1 MLIRMACQRC
11 RKKRAKCDDGQAP
24 CKRCDE
30 AGEGR
35 VYDHPRRKSKDD
47 LRAEIDSLRRYN
59 EEHDRLLR
67 AICSINDVEVSN
79 AFIQDLVEGTKSHQA
94 ILQELA
100 HLNGE
105 NGRGSSD
112 GGDFDTG
119 PGGSCSPSLPFD
131 DASHAQTDRWTCAR
145 CTVASVR
152 QILDALLT
160 WDYLPFCLM
169 CKDPFFRD
177 YCSGSS
183 RYCSSALVNALIA
196 LATRVVHEIS
206 DEAESPGPGFKTG
219 RSANLP
225 DIQAIGILSLYQI
238 TCGREAEAQALADS
252 FAARIVN
259 LCPQEPLMGS
269 EAEKYAKVWATSIL
283 RLTTGQVF
291 TMSTSCKLQDD
302 SIFLDQS
309 ACSAEY
315 LFGGQ
320 CGSGTTPDPAL
331 KARGSQLRNLQLIP
345 ARVFQLTEWV
355 YKLLSSATH
364 TPNGRFD
371 TAEVMAV
378 YTECLDWYEGFFSL
392 PKTGGSDTPFVLF
405 IHMYYQFC
413 LLCLFR
419 PLANLVLADSD
430 VRPREICLQAAD
442 SILTLSQ
449 PYSRLFTLRRVSPFV
464 PYFLSLATISD
475 VSSVDGFS
483 TYQDV
488 SPSPTAA
495 KVPIMAHASQLL
507 AEMSSNRRMA
517 SSIEKMLRGYL
528 TELW

>member
-1 MLIRMACQRC
+1 
-11 RKKRAKCDDGQAP
+11 
-24 CKRCDE
+24 
-30 AGEGR
+30 
-35 VYDHPRRKSKDD
+35 
-47 LRAEIDSLRRYN
+47 
-59 EEHDRLLR
+59 
-67 AICSINDVEVSN
+67 
-79 AFIQDLVEGTKSHQA
+79 
-94 ILQELA
+94 
-100 HLNGE
+100 
-105 NGRGSSD
+105 
-112 GGDFDTG
+112 
-119 PGGSCSPSLPFD
+119 
-131 DASHAQTDRWTCAR
+131 
-145 CTVASVR
+145 
-152 QILDALLT
+152 
-160 WDYLPFCLM
+160 M

-206 DEAESPGPGFKTG
+206 DEAESPG
-219 RSANLP
+219 
-225 DIQAIGILSLYQI
+225 
-238 TCGREAEAQALADS
+238 LAS
-252 FAARIVN
+252 I
-259 LCPQEPLMGS
+259 
-269 EAEKYAKVWATSIL
+269 WATSYRGAVSLIRIL

-309 ACSAEY
+309 ACGAEY

-405 IHMYYQFC
+405 IYMYYQFC

-449 PYSRLFTLRRVSPFV
+449 SYSRLFTLRRVSPFV

>member
-1 MLIRMACQRC
+1 MPRRMLIRMACQRC

-119 PGGSCSPSLPFD
+119 PGGSCFPSLPFD
-131 DASHAQTDRWTCAR
+131 DASHAQTDRWTCAG

-183 RYCSSALVNALIA
+183 ATKRRARGLASSA
-196 LATRVVHEIS
+196 
-206 DEAESPGPGFKTG
+206 EANHFRQG
-219 RSANLP
+219 RGHYPQNRPSANLP

-269 EAEKYAKVWATSIL
+269 EAEKYAKVWATSYRGAVSLIRIL

-320 CGSGTTPDPAL
+320 CGSGTTPDPTL
-331 KARGSQLRNLQLIP
+331 KARSSQLRNLQLIP

-378 YTECLDWYEGFFSL
+378 YTECLDC
-392 PKTGGSDTPFVLF
+392 
-405 IHMYYQFC
+405 MYYQFC

-449 PYSRLFTLRRVSPFV
+449 SYSRLFTLRRVSPFV

-488 SPSPTAA
+488 SSPTAA

>member
-1 MLIRMACQRC
+1 
-11 RKKRAKCDDGQAP
+11 
-24 CKRCDE
+24 
-30 AGEGR
+30 
-35 VYDHPRRKSKDD
+35 
-47 LRAEIDSLRRYN
+47 
-59 EEHDRLLR
+59 
-67 AICSINDVEVSN
+67 
-79 AFIQDLVEGTKSHQA
+79 
-94 ILQELA
+94 
-100 HLNGE
+100 
-105 NGRGSSD
+105 
-112 GGDFDTG
+112 
-119 PGGSCSPSLPFD
+119 
-131 DASHAQTDRWTCAR
+131 
-145 CTVASVR
+145 
-152 QILDALLT
+152 
-160 WDYLPFCLM
+160 M

-206 DEAESPGPGFKTG
+206 DEAESPGPGFNQ
-219 RSANLP
+219 S
-225 DIQAIGILSLYQI
+225 
-238 TCGREAEAQALADS
+238 
-252 FAARIVN
+252 
-259 LCPQEPLMGS
+259 CPQEPLMGS
-269 EAEKYAKVWATSIL
+269 EAEKYAKVWATSYRGAVSLIRIL

-320 CGSGTTPDPAL
+320 CGSGTTPDPTL
-331 KARGSQLRNLQLIP
+331 KARSSQLRDLQLIP

-378 YTECLDWYEGFFSL
+378 YTECLDWYEGFFSY
-392 PKTGGSDTPFVLF
+392 PKPAAVTPFVLF

-430 VRPREICLQAAD
+430 
-442 SILTLSQ
+442 S
-449 PYSRLFTLRRVSPFV
+449 YSRLFTLRRVSPFV

>member
-1 MLIRMACQRC
+1 MHRSA
-11 RKKRAKCDDGQAP
+11 
-24 CKRCDE
+24 
-30 AGEGR
+30 
-35 VYDHPRRKSKDD
+35 S
-47 LRAEIDSLRRYN
+47 
-59 EEHDRLLR
+59 
-67 AICSINDVEVSN
+67 
-79 AFIQDLVEGTKSHQA
+79 
-94 ILQELA
+94 
-100 HLNGE
+100 
-105 NGRGSSD
+105 GSSD
-112 GGDFDTG
+112 LSTLTEA
-119 PGGSCSPSLPFD
+119 PKATSTPALAAPVSPSLPFD
-131 DASHAQTDRWTCAR
+131 DASHAQTDRWTCAG

-160 WDYLPFCLM
+160 WDYLPFCLMCKDPFCLM

-219 RSANLP
+219 PSANLP

-269 EAEKYAKVWATSIL
+269 EAEKYAKVWATSYRGAVSLIRIL

-378 YTECLDWYEGFFSL
+378 YTECLDC
-392 PKTGGSDTPFVLF
+392 
-405 IHMYYQFC
+405 MYYQFC

-449 PYSRLFTLRRVSPFV
+449 SYSRLFTLDASPIRPLFCLCLC
-464 PYFLSLATISD
+464 PC
-475 VSSVDGFS
+475 
-483 TYQDV
+483 
-488 SPSPTAA
+488 
-495 KVPIMAHASQLL
+495 MAY
-507 AEMSSNRRMA
+507 N
-517 SSIEKMLRGYL
+517 
-528 TELW
+528 

>member
-1 MLIRMACQRC
+1 MHRSA
-11 RKKRAKCDDGQAP
+11 
-24 CKRCDE
+24 
-30 AGEGR
+30 
-35 VYDHPRRKSKDD
+35 S
-47 LRAEIDSLRRYN
+47 
-59 EEHDRLLR
+59 
-67 AICSINDVEVSN
+67 
-79 AFIQDLVEGTKSHQA
+79 
-94 ILQELA
+94 
-100 HLNGE
+100 
-105 NGRGSSD
+105 GSSD
-112 GGDFDTG
+112 LSTLSEAPKATSTPALAAPVSRHCPLTMHHTRKPTGGRA
-119 PGGSCSPSLPFD
+119 PGVRWLRFGRSSTPSSPGTTSL
-131 DASHAQTDRWTCAR
+131 
-145 CTVASVR
+145 
-152 QILDALLT
+152 
-160 WDYLPFCLM
+160 LPHVQG
-169 CKDPFFRD
+169 PFFRD

-206 DEAESPGPGFKTG
+206 DEAESPGLASSAEANHFRQG
-219 RSANLP
+219 RGHYPQNRPSANLP

-259 LCPQEPLMGS
+259 LVLKSPDGLRGRE
-269 EAEKYAKVWATSIL
+269 YAKVWATSIL

-449 PYSRLFTLRRVSPFV
+449 SYSRLFTLRRVSPFV
-464 PYFLSLATISD
+464 PYFVCASALKLSLATISD

-528 TELW
+528 TDLW

>member
-1 MLIRMACQRC
+1 MHRSA
-11 RKKRAKCDDGQAP
+11 
-24 CKRCDE
+24 
-30 AGEGR
+30 
-35 VYDHPRRKSKDD
+35 S
-47 LRAEIDSLRRYN
+47 
-59 EEHDRLLR
+59 
-67 AICSINDVEVSN
+67 
-79 AFIQDLVEGTKSHQA
+79 
-94 ILQELA
+94 
-100 HLNGE
+100 
-105 NGRGSSD
+105 GSSD
-112 GGDFDTG
+112 LSTLTEA
-119 PGGSCSPSLPFD
+119 PKATSTPALAAPVSPSLPFD
-131 DASHAQTDRWTCAR
+131 DASHAQTDRWTCAG

-160 WDYLPFCLM
+160 WDYLP
-169 CKDPFFRD
+169 
-177 YCSGSS
+177 
-183 RYCSSALVNALIA
+183 SASCARTLLPRLLQRLEPN
-196 LATRVVHEIS
+196 R
-206 DEAESPGPGFKTG
+206 P
-219 RSANLP
+219 SANLP

-269 EAEKYAKVWATSIL
+269 EAEKYAKVWATSYRGAVSLIRIL

-331 KARGSQLRNLQLIP
+331 KARGSQLRSLQLIP

-378 YTECLDWYEGFFSL
+378 YTECLDWYEGFFSY
-392 PKTGGSDTPFVLF
+392 PKPAAVTPFVLF

-449 PYSRLFTLRRVSPFV
+449 SYSRLFTLRRVSHSSPILK
-464 PYFLSLATISD
+464 LSLATISD

>member
-1 MLIRMACQRC
+1 
-11 RKKRAKCDDGQAP
+11 
-24 CKRCDE
+24 
-30 AGEGR
+30 
-35 VYDHPRRKSKDD
+35 
-47 LRAEIDSLRRYN
+47 
-59 EEHDRLLR
+59 
-67 AICSINDVEVSN
+67 
-79 AFIQDLVEGTKSHQA
+79 
-94 ILQELA
+94 
-100 HLNGE
+100 
-105 NGRGSSD
+105 
-112 GGDFDTG
+112 
-119 PGGSCSPSLPFD
+119 
-131 DASHAQTDRWTCAR
+131 
-145 CTVASVR
+145 
-152 QILDALLT
+152 
-160 WDYLPFCLM
+160 
-169 CKDPFFRD
+169 
-177 YCSGSS
+177 
-183 RYCSSALVNALIA
+183 
-196 LATRVVHEIS
+196 
-206 DEAESPGPGFKTG
+206 
-219 RSANLP
+219 
-225 DIQAIGILSLYQI
+225 
-238 TCGREAEAQALADS
+238 
-252 FAARIVN
+252 
-259 LCPQEPLMGS
+259 
-269 EAEKYAKVWATSIL
+269 
-283 RLTTGQVF
+283 
-291 TMSTSCKLQDD
+291 MSTSCKLQDD

-309 ACSAEY
+309 ACGAEY

-378 YTECLDWYEGFFSL
+378 YTECLDC
-392 PKTGGSDTPFVLF
+392 
-405 IHMYYQFC
+405 MYYQFC

-449 PYSRLFTLRRVSPFV
+449 SYSRLFTLRRVSPFV
-464 PYFLSLATISD
+464 PYFVCASALAWLTIESTCNSVALAGSQPFQPRKLSLATISD

>member
-1 MLIRMACQRC
+1 MPRRMLIRMACQRC

-59 EEHDRLLR
+59 EEHARLLR

-112 GGDFDTG
+112 GGEQESSA
-119 PGGSCSPSLPFD
+119 GSSSSILDEAVCPHCLSRLPSPTMHRSASGSSDLSTLTEAPKATSTPALAAPVSPSLPFD
-131 DASHAQTDRWTCAR
+131 DASHAQTDRWTCAGCR
-145 CTVASVR
+145 
-152 QILDALLT
+152 
-160 WDYLPFCLM
+160 
-169 CKDPFFRD
+169 
-177 YCSGSS
+177 
-183 RYCSSALVNALIA
+183 
-196 LATRVVHEIS
+196 
-206 DEAESPGPGFKTG
+206 
-219 RSANLP
+219 
-225 DIQAIGILSLYQI
+225 
-238 TCGREAEAQALADS
+238 
-252 FAARIVN
+252 
-259 LCPQEPLMGS
+259 
-269 EAEKYAKVWATSIL
+269 KYAKVWATSYRGAVSLIRIL

-378 YTECLDWYEGFFSL
+378 YTECLDC
-392 PKTGGSDTPFVLF
+392 
-405 IHMYYQFC
+405 MYYQFC

-449 PYSRLFTLRRVSPFV
+449 SYSRLFTLRRVSPFV

-475 VSSVDGFS
+475 VSSVDG
-483 TYQDV
+483 
-488 SPSPTAA
+488 
-495 KVPIMAHASQLL
+495 QLL